1 MQDPLRS
8 HSLLG
13 GLAFAGLSASLFVAQ
28 QAVACPDLSVKQAE
42 VPLDLGGGAVATISV
57 RLFDYEDLGVTEAD
71 RPEDDCHAWLQTG
84 LSAFPSIESRYTTGR
99 VADAIAETVTEWE
112 VGSCSVAVYY
122 QNDVG
127 AEFAEHELCRNGRYG
142 FADARAHSLSS
153 EAYCWD
159 PEAIE
164 VVESIDEGGSDP
176 DGAFEDEDGFETE
189 LVEADVEFDA
199 E

>member
-1 MQDPLRS
+1 MRDPLRS
-8 HSLLG
+8 PSLLG
-13 GLAFAGLSASLFVAQ
+13 GLALAALSGALSLAWH
-28 QAVACPDLSVKQAE
+28 AAACPDASVKQAE
-42 VPLDLGGGAVATISV
+42 VPLDLGGGVVATISV
-57 RLFDYEDLGVTEAD
+57 RLFDYEDMGLPETD

-84 LSAFPSIESRYTTGR
+84 LSAFPSIESRHTTGR
-99 VADAIAETVTEWE
+99 VADAIAETVTAWE
-112 VGSCSVAVYY
+112 VDSCSVAVYY
-122 QNDVG
+122 QNDVS

-164 VVESIDEGGSDP
+164 IVESIDAGESDP
-176 DGAFEDEDGFETE
+176 DEAYEDEDGFEAE
-189 LVEADVEFDA
+189 LVEADVDFDA